1 MDQPNIVQ
9 KFPIVRD
16 MAAGS
21 YHWCACG
28 RSKDQPFCDGSH
40 EGTPFTPKQ
49 VEIAAP
55 RKVAWCACK
64 HSHQAPFCDGTHRQ
78 L

>member
-16 MAAGS
+16 MAAGN

-40 EGTPFTPKQ
+40 EGTSFTPKQ

-55 RKVAWCACK
+55 RKAVWCACK